1 MTKIPQNMSFELS
14 SQEEPRKVTTMNETL
29 PSKTMRL
36 TMVTDSSGS
45 YPQLTF
51 GDAVIDTTTAVEL
64 VSDSPR
70 GQSMR
75 GEMNVSWDSSIGT
88 VAVEGWSID
97 AKNRTA
103 TGTYS
108 ASADVMQQ
116 DTAFTLQCTLSGG
129 AKPATK
135 TTAGWVGPNAQGVWT
150 LDPYVQLRRTD
161 FKVSQIV

>member
-1 MTKIPQNMSFELS
+1 MT
-14 SQEEPRKVTTMNETL
+14 TTNETL

-36 TMVTDSSGS
+36 TMVTDGTGS

-64 VSDSPR
+64 VADTPR

-75 GEMNVSWDSSIGT
+75 GEVSVSWDSSIAT
-88 VAVEGWSID
+88 VAVEGWTID
-97 AKNRTA
+97 AKNRIA
-103 TGTYS
+103 TGSYS

-129 AKPATK
+129 GRPATDPP
-135 TTAGWVGPNAQGVWT
+135 AGWLGPDAQGVWT
-150 LDPYVQLRRTD
+150 LDPYVRLKRKD
-161 FKVSQIV
+161 FTVTQVV